1 MKTSF
6 LTFLSIFCFV
16 ILSHSQNRQGNIVE
30 YFGKEKINDVQ
41 EGEVLHLFKNGLVLK
56 TESPRFNALAVKH
69 DELLAKAIGNENF
82 KVAENDA
89 PQLNDAPKDL
99 TWNSVKVEED
109 GQFQEEGLRSG
120 YLYLE
125 YNAEKAKTVIFEA
138 SGHTM
143 AIVNG
148 VPHEGDYYDFG
159 YSLIPVKLKAG
170 INRFLLEGG
179 RFNRTRARLLET
191 KAPVQIT
198 TRDMTLPDI
207 LKEEKNE
214 LKGGVRI
221 VNASEENIKGLS
233 LEVEIDEVK
242 ATTKLPE
249 ISQLYV
255 RKIPFTIPA
264 PNSKDGEEAQ
274 MVLRLKNKRGEVLDI
289 DTVQIGVKSKYKH
302 HKRTFISDIDGSVQY
317 YSVAPSLTKD
327 KVGQAMFLS
336 VHGASVEAVNQA
348 AAYEQKDWGHL
359 VAPTNRRP
367 FGFAWE
373 DWGRLDALEVLNHAE
388 NLYETDAQ
396 HTYLQGHSMGGH
408 GTWYLG
414 ATYPDRFA
422 AIAPAAGYPDLL
434 LYRDSS
440 SKRKNGMKSEE
451 YAQLEDGAVSDL
463 WERSKT
469 GLTSEGDFALDSL
482 IRRAGNPSRTLK
494 LIQNYLHF
502 GVYVLHGEVDAVV
515 PTFIARDM
523 RRRLGHFHTDFSYF
537 EYPNGTHWYGNHSV
551 DWPPLFQFFKQR
563 HIKEPQDI
571 DEISFTTGSPGVS
584 EGSHFISIYQ
594 QEKAFEISNFY
605 FTRAEDSVSILTD
618 NVALLK
624 IDFAEM
630 GIGDTTAVSLD
641 KQVMADIKTD
651 ATQYFE
657 KQDKKW
663 IPTTAPNASEKS
675 PQRNGGFKDAFR
687 HNMVFVYATRGDKE
701 EDEWYYNR
709 AKFDAEKFGYRAN
722 GNIALIKDTD
732 FNPKNYHDQN
742 VILYGNR
749 SNNAAWRK
757 LLKDSPV
764 QVRNGKI
771 EVGDKTLKGDNY
783 GAYFTVPRTNS
794 DFASIG
800 VVTATGKK
808 GMHAAYANDYLV
820 NGTTFPDLIV
830 FDENMMKNGID
841 GVIGSGFFGN
851 DWSVE
856 NGEFVWRE
864 K

>member
-1 MKTSF
+1 MKTNL
-6 LTFLSIFCFV
+6 LTFLSIFCLV
-16 ILSHSQNRQGNIVE
+16 ILSHSQDRQGNIVE

-41 EGEVLHLFKNGLVLK
+41 EGEVLHLFKSGLMLK

-69 DELLAKAIGNENF
+69 DEVLAKAIGNDNF
-82 KVAENDA
+82 NVSENDLA
-89 PQLNDAPKDL
+89 ELKGAPKDL
-99 TWNSVKVEED
+99 RWNAVNVKED
-109 GQFQEEGLRSG
+109 GQFQEDGLRSA

-125 YNAEKAKTVIFEA
+125 YNAEKAKTIIFEA

-170 INRFLLEGG
+170 TNWFLLEGG
-179 RFNRTRARLLET
+179 RFNRMRARLLET

-207 LKEEKNE
+207 LKEEQKE

-221 VNASEENIKGLS
+221 VNASEENIKNLS

-242 ATTKLPE
+242 TSTKLPE

-264 PNSKDGEEAQ
+264 PNNKDEKEAQ
-274 MVLRLKNKRGEVLDI
+274 MILRLKNNRGKVLDV

-302 HKRTFISDIDGSVQY
+302 HKKTFISDIDGSVQY

-327 KVGQAMFLS
+327 KAGQAMFLS

-388 NLYETDAQ
+388 NLYKTDAQ

-434 LYRDSS
+434 LYRDSFT
-440 SKRKNGMKSEE
+440 KRKKGIKSKEF
-451 YAQLEDGAVSDL
+451 AQLKDGAVSDL
-463 WERSKT
+463 WKRSKT
-469 GLTSEGDFALDSL
+469 GLTTESDFALDSL
-482 IRRAGNPSRTLK
+482 IRRTGNPSRTLK

-563 HIKEPQDI
+563 HIKEPQNI
-571 DEISFTTGSPGVS
+571 DDISFTTGSPGVS

-594 QEKAFEISNFY
+594 QEKAFEISKFD
-605 FTRAEDSVSILTD
+605 FIRTEDSVSILTD

-630 GIGDTTAVSLD
+630 GIGDTTAVSID
-641 KQVMADIKTD
+641 KQIIDGIKTD

-657 KQDKKW
+657 KQGEKW
-663 IPTTAPNASEKS
+663 FITTAPDASEKS

-687 HNMVFVYATRGDKE
+687 HNMVFVYASRGDKE

-732 FNPKNYHDQN
+732 FNPKDYRDQN

-771 EVGDKTLKGDNY
+771 TVGEKTLNGDNY
-783 GAYFTVPRTNS
+783 GAYFIVPRSDS

-800 VVTATGKK
+800 VVTATGEK

-820 NGTTFPDLIV
+820 NGTTFPDLMV
-830 FDENMMKNGID
+830 FDENMMKKGID